1 MNIAIVV
8 FDGVDELDAVGP
20 YRVFAGAK
28 SAGAD
33 LTVSLVT
40 IDDVEWVVASNGLGL
55 RTDGTL
61 EEANPDLV
69 VVPGGGWNSRAEESA
84 WAEARSGVI
93 PEAVADLH
101 DAGVTVAGVCTGGM
115 LLAEAGL
122 TDGRPAVTHAGA
134 LEELRETGAEVIDA
148 RVVDDGDLVT
158 AGGVTSGLDLAL
170 YVLKREF
177 GSSIADSVAAN
188 LEYERQGDVFRTRD
202 DA

>member
-1 MNIAIVV
+1 MDIAIIV

-20 YRVFAGAK
+20 YRVFAGAAG
-28 SAGAD
+28 AGAD

-40 IDDVEWVVASNGLGL
+40 IEDAEWVVASNGLEI

-61 EEANPDLV
+61 GEAEPDLV
-69 VVPGGGWNSRAEESA
+69 IVPGGGWNSRGEASA
-84 WAEARSGVI
+84 WAEARKGVI

-101 DAGVTVAGVCTGGM
+101 DDGVMVAGVCTGGM
-115 LLAEAGL
+115 LLAETGL

-148 RVVDDGDLVT
+148 RVVDVGDLLT

-170 YVLKREF
+170 YLLEREF
-177 GSSIADSVAAN
+177 GSSIADSVATN
-188 LEYERQGDVFRTRD
+188 LEYERQGNVFRSQN

>member
-1 MNIAIVV
+1 MDIAIIV

-20 YRVFAGAK
+20 YRVFAGAAG
-28 SAGAD
+28 AGAD

-40 IDDVEWVVASNGLGL
+40 IEDVEWIVASNGLGI

-69 VVPGGGWNSRAEESA
+69 IVPGGGWNSRGEASA
-84 WAEARSGVI
+84 WAEARRGVI

-101 DAGVTVAGVCTGGM
+101 EAGIPVAGVCTGGM

-148 RVVDDGDLVT
+148 RVVDDGDLLT

-170 YVLKREF
+170 YLLEREF

-202 DA
+202 DV